1 MTGNP
6 NHLAM
11 RADMTVDMIT
21 DYMIEDGVAVI
32 TTDYPPV
39 NALSHAVMSGMV
51 SALERVYADDDVRAI
66 VIACAGR
73 TFHAGADITAM
84 GKPREWPE
92 LRDLQGVVE
101 RSPKP
106 VVAAIHGTTLGG
118 GLELA
123 LVAHARVAAETTRV
137 GLPEVKLGIVPGAGG
152 TQRLT
157 HIAGPELALDL
168 VTSGRQIGADEA
180 LKAGLVDAVVADSE
194 LRAQAVS
201 LAKDLAARDGMPRS
215 DGKAR
220 DFPAEEAAGLFERY
234 RQINARKYRG
244 FKAPEYAV
252 RCVEAAMSLPLRE
265 GLKAERALYEDLRD
279 GDQALAQRHIFLAE
293 RQATK
298 LRPDLAGSRTRP
310 IETVAVIGAG
320 TMGGGIAMNF
330 LSAGIPVVLIERE
343 SEALERG
350 VATIR
355 RNYER
360 GISSGRV
367 TAEGIDAA
375 MALLRATTRIE
386 DVAVCDLII
395 EAVFENIAVKR
406 EVFETLDRVA
416 RNDAILATNTSYLNL
431 DEIAG
436 FTARPENVVGMHFFS
451 PANIMRLLEI
461 VRGARTAPD
470 VLATVVGLSRRIGKV
485 GVIVGNCF
493 GFVGN
498 RMLAQRQKEAEK
510 LLLEG
515 AMPWDVDRVLYD
527 FGFPMG
533 PFQMRDLAGNDVG
546 WNRETS
552 SSSTVRE
559 ILNERGRL
567 GQKAGKGYYDYD
579 AGGKPVPSGEVKDII
594 LKLAERKG
602 ITRREIGERE
612 IFERCLYPM
621 VNEGARILEEGK
633 ALRASDVDVVWVTG
647 YGWPAYRGGPLY
659 WAGQEGIGRIVERLR
674 ALAPLLGDEFMLS
687 PLLAQ
692 LGSEGSNFYS
702 FDSGKGQA

>member
-1 MTGNP
+1 
-6 NHLAM
+6 
-11 RADMTVDMIT
+11 MTVDTITKNKVT
-21 DYMIEDGVAVI
+21 DYSVEDGIAVI

-39 NALSHAVMSGMV
+39 NALSHAVMSGM
-51 SALERVYADDDVRAI
+51 AAGLERAYADAGVRGI
-66 VIACAGR
+66 VIACVGR

-168 VTSGRQIGADEA
+168 VTSGRQMGAYEA
-180 LKAGLVDAVVADSE
+180 LKAGLVDAVVADGE
-194 LRAQAVS
+194 LRARAVA
-201 LAKDLAARDGMPRS
+201 LARDLAARDSLPTVSGATK
-215 DGKAR
+215 DL
-220 DFPAEEAAGLFERY
+220 PAAEVEALFDRY
-234 RQINARKYRG
+234 RKTNARKYRG

-252 RCVEAAMSLPLRE
+252 RCIEAAMSLPLAE
-265 GLKAERALYEDLRD
+265 GLKAERTLYEGLRD

-293 RQATK
+293 RLAAK
-298 LRPDLAGSRTRP
+298 LPPDLAGSGTKSV
-310 IETVAVIGAG
+310 ETVAVIGAG

-330 LSAGIPVVLIERE
+330 LSAGIAVTLVERDR
-343 SEALERG
+343 EALDRG
-350 VATIR
+350 VAMIR

-360 GISSGRV
+360 GLSSGRV
-367 TAEGIDAA
+367 TQGAIDTA
-375 MALLRATTRIE
+375 MALLRPTTRNE
-386 DVAVCDLII
+386 DVAACDLIV
-395 EAVFENIAVKR
+395 EAVYENIAVKR

-416 RNDAILATNTSYLNL
+416 RPDAILATNTSYLDL
-431 DEIAG
+431 DDIAA
-436 FTARPENVVGMHFFS
+436 FTNRPESVVGMHFFS

-461 VRGARTAPD
+461 VRGEHTAPD
-470 VLATVVGLSRRIGKV
+470 ILATVVGLSRRIGKV

-559 ILNERGRL
+559 ILNERGRF

-579 AGGKPVPSGEVKDII
+579 AAGKPVPSDEVKGII
-594 LKLAERKG
+594 LELAERKG
-602 ITRREIGERE
+602 LVRREIGARE

-633 ALRASDVDVVWVTG
+633 VLRASDVDVVWATG
-647 YGWPAYRGGPLY
+647 YGWPGYRGGPLF
-659 WAGQEGIGRIVERLR
+659 WAGQEGIGRIVERLQ
-674 ALAPLLGDEFMLS
+674 ALAPRLGEDFILS
-687 PLLAQ
+687 PLLAKLAAEGRDFQ
-692 LGSEGSNFYS
+692 GIESE
-702 FDSGKGQA
+702 KVQA

>member
-1 MTGNP
+1 MT
-6 NHLAM
+6 
-11 RADMTVDMIT
+11 ADTIT
-21 DYMIEDGVAVI
+21 HYTIEDGIAVI

-39 NALSHAVMSGMV
+39 NALSHAVMSGM
-51 SALERVYADDDVRAI
+51 AAGLERAYADADVNGI

-92 LRDLQGVVE
+92 LRDLQSIVE
-101 RSPKP
+101 RAPKP

-123 LVAHARVAAETTRV
+123 LVAQARVAAETTRV

-168 VTSGRQIGADEA
+168 VTSGQQIGAAEA
-180 LKAGLVDAVVADSE
+180 LKAGLVDAVAPDGE
-194 LRAQAVS
+194 LRARAVS
-201 LAKDLAARDGMPRS
+201 LARDLATRDSLPRVG
-215 DGKAR
+215 DAAK
-220 DFPAEEAAGLFERY
+220 DIPADEVAALFDRY
-234 RQINARKYRG
+234 RKTNARKYRG

-252 RCVEAAMSLPLRE
+252 RCIEAAMTLPLAE
-265 GLKAERALYEDLRD
+265 GLKAERAFYEGLRD

-293 RQATK
+293 RLATK
-298 LRPDLAGSRTRP
+298 LPPELAGSGTRP
-310 IETVAVIGAG
+310 VDTVAVIGAG

-330 LSAGIPVVLIERE
+330 LSAGIAVTLVERDR
-343 SEALERG
+343 EALDRG

-360 GISSGRV
+360 GLSSGRV
-367 TAEGIDAA
+367 TQDAIDAA
-375 MALLRATTRIE
+375 MALLRPTTRIE
-386 DVAVCDLII
+386 DVATCDLIV
-395 EAVFENIAVKR
+395 EAVYESLAVKR
-406 EVFETLDRVA
+406 EVFEALDRVA
-416 RNDAILATNTSYLNL
+416 RHDAILATNTSYLDL
-431 DEIAG
+431 DEIAA
-436 FTARPENVVGMHFFS
+436 FTGRPGSVVGMHFFS

-461 VRGARTAPD
+461 VRGAHTAPD
-470 VLATVVGLSRRIGKV
+470 VLATVIGLSRRIGKV
-485 GVIVGNCF
+485 GVVVGNCF

-515 AMPWDVDRVLYD
+515 ALPWEVDRVIYD
-527 FGFPMG
+527 FGFAMG

-579 AGGKPVPSGEVKDII
+579 AAGKPVPSDDVRDII
-594 LKLAERKG
+594 LGLAERKG
-602 ITRREIGERE
+602 IERREIGERE

-647 YGWPAYRGGPLY
+647 YGWPGYRGGPLF

-674 ALAPLLGDEFMLS
+674 VLAPRLGDDFVLS
-687 PLLAQ
+687 PLLAK
-692 LGSEGSNFYS
+692 LAAEGRDFQGIE
-702 FDSGKGQA
+702 SGENRA

>member
-1 MTGNP
+1 
-6 NHLAM
+6 
-11 RADMTVDMIT
+11 MTVDTITKNKVT
-21 DYMIEDGVAVI
+21 DYSVEDGIAVI

-39 NALSHAVMSGMV
+39 NALSHAVMSGM
-51 SALERVYADDDVRAI
+51 AAGLERAYADAGVRGI
-66 VIACAGR
+66 VIACVGR

-92 LRDLQGVVE
+92 LRDLQAIVE

-106 VVAAIHGTTLGG
+106 MVAAIHGTTLGG

-168 VTSGRQIGADEA
+168 VTSGRQMGAYEA
-180 LKAGLVDAVVADSE
+180 LKAGLVDAVVADGE
-194 LRAQAVS
+194 LRARAVA
-201 LAKDLAARDGMPRS
+201 LARDLAARDSLPTVSGATK
-215 DGKAR
+215 DL
-220 DFPAEEAAGLFERY
+220 PAAEVEALFDRY
-234 RQINARKYRG
+234 RKTNARKYRG

-252 RCVEAAMSLPLRE
+252 RCIEAAMSLPLAE
-265 GLKAERALYEDLRD
+265 GLKAERTLYEGLRD

-293 RQATK
+293 RLAAK
-298 LRPDLAGSRTRP
+298 LPPDLAGSGTRSV
-310 IETVAVIGAG
+310 ETVAVIGAG

-330 LSAGIPVVLIERE
+330 LTAGIAVTLVERDR
-343 SEALERG
+343 EALDRG
-350 VATIR
+350 VAMIR

-360 GISSGRV
+360 GLSSGRV
-367 TAEGIDAA
+367 TQDAINTA
-375 MALLRATTRIE
+375 MALLRPTTRIE
-386 DVAVCDLII
+386 DVAICDLIV
-395 EAVFENIAVKR
+395 EAVYENIAVKR

-416 RNDAILATNTSYLNL
+416 RPNAILATNTSYLDL
-431 DEIAG
+431 DDIAA
-436 FTARPENVVGMHFFS
+436 FTNRPESVVGMHFFS

-461 VRGARTAPD
+461 VRGEHTAPD
-470 VLATVVGLSRRIGKV
+470 ILATVVGLSRRIGKV

-559 ILNERGRL
+559 ILNERGRF

-579 AGGKPVPSGEVKDII
+579 AAGKPVPSDEVKGII
-594 LKLAERKG
+594 LELAERKG
-602 ITRREIGERE
+602 IVRREIGERE

-633 ALRASDVDVVWVTG
+633 ALRASDVDVVWATG
-647 YGWPAYRGGPLY
+647 YGWPGYRGGPLF
-659 WAGQEGIGRIVERLR
+659 WAGQEGIGRIVERLQ
-674 ALAPLLGDEFMLS
+674 ALAPRLGDDFVLS
-687 PLLAQ
+687 PLMAKLAA
-692 LGSEGSNFYS
+692 EGRDFQGIE
-702 FDSGKGQA
+702 SGKVQA